1 MRELQLL
8 GAISELLTPASASTL
23 KSVGDDAAVS
33 LHSGPIA
40 TSVDQTVAGV
50 HADMGHFTHEDFGW
64 RSVATAI
71 SDLAAMGAV
80 PAEVLLALALP
91 VDTSEADARSLLA
104 GADAAAVAS
113 GARIIG
119 GDIVSSPT
127 LSAAV
132 TVIGTQQEEQ
142 QFTSRDG
149 ACAGD
154 LVGVTGDLG
163 ASAAGLI
170 QLRAGVTDELSLRH
184 RRPTPRTLEGQ
195 ALARAGVSSMID
207 ISDGIA
213 TDAGH
218 LGRASSV
225 RLLIDLPSLPI
236 GLGVAEVASQ
246 AGIDPFALATCGGED
261 FELLFTATR
270 EVADLI
276 GTSIAGTQVSWI
288 GSAVEGEP
296 GTDLAEKN
304 LTGWEHG
311 A

>member
-8 GAISELLTPASASTL
+8 SAISELLTPASASTL
-23 KSVGDDAAVS
+23 NSIGDDAAVS

-50 HADMGHFTHEDFGW
+50 HADMDHFTHEDFGW

-71 SDLAAMGAV
+71 SDLAAMGSV
-80 PAEVLLALALP
+80 PADVLLALALP
-91 VDTSEADARSLLA
+91 VNTSEADARSLLA

-132 TVIGTQQEEQ
+132 TVIGTQPEGQ
-142 QFTSRDG
+142 QFATRDG

-154 LVGVTGDLG
+154 LVGVTGHLG

-236 GLGVAEVASQ
+236 RPEVAEVASQ
-246 AGIDPFALATCGGED
+246 AGVDPLSLAACGGED

-270 EVADLI
+270 EVAELI

-288 GSAVEGEP
+288 GSVVEGEP

-304 LTGWEHG
+304 LAGWEHG